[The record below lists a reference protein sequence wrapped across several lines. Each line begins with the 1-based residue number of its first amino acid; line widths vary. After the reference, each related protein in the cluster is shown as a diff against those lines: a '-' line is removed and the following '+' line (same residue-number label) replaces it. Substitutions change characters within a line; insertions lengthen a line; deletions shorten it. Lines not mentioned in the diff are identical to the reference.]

1 MAGDDRSTS
10 RRSNPG
16 WRGQDRDSVR
26 IEPPMALPGG
36 GRLRPPVSVLDRP
49 TTYRVSGTT
58 SRPAQGPMQRLAAAL
73 ELAWA
78 VIQEQHAEIPDVV
91 VTVGTG
97 GGHRGGVRKLG
108 HFAAG
113 RWRRADGSAW
123 SEILV
128 AGEGLDRGP
137 DGVLATLLHEA
148 AHALA
153 FARQIRD
160 TSKNGRYH
168 NRRFAG
174 VATELGLQVGT
185 LPPYG
190 FAATSL
196 TPAAGRRYA
205 MALRDLDDAL
215 VLWRE
220 TEPRTGGASRQGRSS
235 TTCRC
240 ACPRR
245 LRLPDSAIAEAP
257 VICGRCDQ
265 PFLPAAAGAE

>member
-1 MAGDDRSTS
+1 
-10 RRSNPG
+10 
-16 WRGQDRDSVR
+16 
-26 IEPPMALPGG
+26 
-36 GRLRPPVSVLDRP
+36 
-49 TTYRVSGTT
+49 
-58 SRPAQGPMQRLAAAL
+58 MQRLAAAL
-73 ELAWA
+73 EQAWA
-78 VIQEQHAEIPDVV
+78 VIQRHHAEIPDVV

-113 RWRRADGSAW
+113 RWRRADGGAW

-153 FARQIRD
+153 FARGVRD
-160 TSKNGRYH
+160 TSSNGRYH
-168 NRRFAG
+168 NRRFAN

-185 LPPYG
+185 LSPYG

-196 TPAAGRRYA
+196 TPTLAHRYA
-205 MALRDLDDAL
+205 VALRDLDDAL
-215 VLWRE
+215 VLWRAA
-220 TEPRTGGASRQGRSS
+220 EPPASRSGSRGRGSS
-235 TTCRC
+235 AICRC

-245 LRLPDSAIAEAP
+245 LRLPTSAITEAP
-257 VICGRCDQ
+257 VICGRCRQ
-265 PFLPAAAGAE
+265 PFLPAAAQPR

>member
-1 MAGDDRSTS
+1 
-10 RRSNPG
+10 
-16 WRGQDRDSVR
+16 
-26 IEPPMALPGG
+26 
-36 GRLRPPVSVLDRP
+36 
-49 TTYRVSGTT
+49 
-58 SRPAQGPMQRLAAAL
+58 MQRLAAAL
-73 ELAWA
+73 ELTLV
-78 VIQEQHAEIPDVV
+78 VIQEHHAEIPDVV

-113 RWRRADGSAW
+113 RWRRADGGAW

-137 DGVLATLLHEA
+137 NSVLATLLHEA

-153 FARQIRD
+153 FARHLRD

-168 NRRFAG
+168 NRRFAN
-174 VATELGLQVGT
+174 VAAELGLQVGT

-190 FAATSL
+190 FASTSL
-196 TPAAGRRYA
+196 TPPLGRRYA
-205 MALRDLDDAL
+205 MALRHLDDAL

-220 TEPRTGGASRQGRSS
+220 TEPQAGRASRQGRSS

-245 LRLPDSAIAEAP
+245 LRLPAIAIAEAP
-257 VICGRCDQ
+257 IICGRCSE
-265 PFLPAAAGAE
+265 PFLPTVGGCG